1 MIAAMDE
8 VEQEKIQE
16 VINVTQGKGPG
27 PEMTNFIELKKCNEV
42 RFKCNLGM
50 KMFKNPWRSKK
61 RPRISFKIEKIEN

>member
-16 VINVTQGKGPG
+16 VINVTQVKGPG
-27 PEMTNFIELKKCNEV
+27 PEMANFNELKKCNEV
-42 RFKCNLGM
+42 KLECNLGM

-61 RPRISFKIEKIEN
+61 KATDFF